1 MSRSMKLGLKGPFQP
16 FPTHD
21 SRAWLVFNVY
31 HQFLSLSLQ
40 TSSKFKN
47 CNMILLESISIPYII
62 LTEFSVC
69 YFTQLITWL
78 HTRFSHIK
86 NFKKYVAELSVF
98 NAVNPCSSPVLNFCI
113 LYVRVTSLSNDD
125 LSRTSQ
131 CLKNSLWIC
140 SFFCGLCDVIAQRD
154 TLKSH
159 VISTLPNLSHTYQ
172 KLEFSSDRPTIQLKA
187 RSFLQLSK
195 SPV

>member
-1 MSRSMKLGLKGPFQP
+1 M
-16 FPTHD
+16 T
-21 SRAWLVFNVY
+21 
-31 HQFLSLSLQ
+31 
-40 TSSKFKN
+40 
-47 CNMILLESISIPYII
+47 LLESISIPYVI

-78 HTRFSHIK
+78 YTRFSHIK
-86 NFKKYVAELSVF
+86 NFKNMLLNCVF
-98 NAVNPCSSPVLNFCI
+98 SAVNPCGSPVLNFCI

-125 LSRTSQ
+125 LSRTSP

-140 SFFCGLCDVIAQRD
+140 SFFCGLCDVIVQRD

-172 KLEFSSDRPTIQLKA
+172 KLEFASDRPTIQLKA
-187 RSFLQLSK
+187 RSFPQLSK